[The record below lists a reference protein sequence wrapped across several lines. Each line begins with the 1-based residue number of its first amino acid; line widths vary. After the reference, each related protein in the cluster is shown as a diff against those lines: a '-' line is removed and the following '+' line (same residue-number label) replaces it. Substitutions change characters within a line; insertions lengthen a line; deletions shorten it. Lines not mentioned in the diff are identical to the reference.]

1 VNGSTSHSGCEEV
14 DATVLV
20 EGGPPGL
27 AHAADTATFG
37 GGERVK
43 IPYLGGYEH
52 YERVEAAGGA
62 DSLVY
67 RWIYRTAVA
76 E

>member
-1 VNGSTSHSGCEEV
+1 MNGSTSHSGYEEV
-14 DATVLV
+14 HATVVV

-27 AHAADTATFG
+27 AHAADSATFG

-43 IPYLGGYEH
+43 VPYLGGYEH
-52 YERVEAAGGA
+52 YERVEEA
-62 DSLVY
+62 DGPGPLVY
-67 RWIYRTAVA
+67 RWLYRTAVA